1 MPLDA
6 TFLQSFVS
14 LQMDVTDLREGCSAS
29 TMQSDLHCMG
39 GIMDSIED
47 GVLYFCGYVDRQ
59 KAREEGRMRREEERV
74 MREAREYTEEDE

>member
-1 MPLDA
+1 
-6 TFLQSFVS
+6 
-14 LQMDVTDLREGCSAS
+14 
-29 TMQSDLHCMG
+29 MG